1 MKLVEWKRN
10 KNIGGKRMAT
20 FIIDGAR
27 TAFGTFGGSL
37 KDVSDIE
44 LGVVATKEAIER
56 SGISASDIDEIVF
69 GNVIQTSDRS
79 AYLARHI
86 GLKSGMVESSSA
98 LTLNRLCGSGLQSII
113 NGAQSI
119 ALGDAQVVVA
129 GGTENMSLAPHVIRG
144 TRFGSPNK
152 APVIDDMLW
161 ESLIDQYAGCGMG
174 MTAENL
180 SEKFD
185 ITREEQDKFAVQSQ
199 EKASKARDNGRF
211 TEEIA
216 PIVIKG
222 KKGEEI
228 VVETDEYI
236 RDGANIRDLAKLKP
250 AFKKDGTV
258 TPGNAS
264 GINDGAAAVVL
275 ASEDYVNEHDLK
287 PLAKVV
293 SWGIAGVDPKIMG
306 IGPVPASKKA
316 LEKAG
321 LSIKDIGLFELN
333 EAFAAQS
340 LSVIKELGIDKEKVN
355 VNGGAVALGH
365 PLGASGTRIT
375 YSLALEMK
383 KRNIQYGLAAL
394 CIGGGQGI
402 AIILENV

>member
-1 MKLVEWKRN
+1 M
-10 KNIGGKRMAT
+10 T
-20 FIIDGAR
+20 TYIIDGAR

-37 KDVSDIE
+37 KDVSDID
-44 LGVVATKEAIER
+44 LGVTATKEAIER
-56 SGISASDIDEIVF
+56 SGIPASDIDEIVF
-69 GNVIQTSDRS
+69 GNVIQTSVSS

-86 GLKSGMVESSSA
+86 GLKSGMIESSSA

-119 ALGDAQVVVA
+119 ALGDARVIVA
-129 GGTENMSLAPHVIRG
+129 GGTENMSLAPHVLRG

-152 APVIDDMLW
+152 APVVDDMLFG
-161 ESLIDQYAGCGMG
+161 SLIDQYTGCGMG

-180 SEKFD
+180 SEKLN
-185 ITREEQDKFAVQSQ
+185 ITREEQDEFAVQSQ
-199 EKASKARDNGRF
+199 EKASKARDSGRF
-211 TEEIA
+211 KEEIV

-222 KKGEEI
+222 KKGQEI
-228 VVETDEYI
+228 VVMTDEHI
-236 RDGANIRDLAKLKP
+236 KEGATIEGLGKLKP

-264 GINDGAAAVVL
+264 GINDGAAAVIL

-287 PLAKVV
+287 PLAKIV

-321 LSIKDIGLFELN
+321 LSIDEIGLFELN

-383 KRNIQYGLAAL
+383 KRNVQYGLATL

>member
-1 MKLVEWKRN
+1 M
-10 KNIGGKRMAT
+10 T
-20 FIIDGAR
+20 TYIIDGAR

-37 KDVSDIE
+37 KDVSDID
-44 LGVVATKEAIER
+44 LGVAATKEAIKK
-56 SGISASDIDEIVF
+56 SGIPASDIDEIVF
-69 GNVIQTSDRS
+69 GNVIQTSDSS

-86 GLKSGMVESSSA
+86 GLKSGMIESSSA
-98 LTLNRLCGSGLQSII
+98 LTLNRLCGSGLQTII

-119 ALGDAQVVVA
+119 ALGDARVIVA
-129 GGTENMSLAPHVIRG
+129 GGTENMSLAPHVLRG

-152 APVIDDMLW
+152 APVVDDMLW
-161 ESLIDQYAGCGMG
+161 GSLIDQYAGCGMG

-180 SEKFD
+180 SEKFN
-185 ITREEQDKFAVQSQ
+185 ISREEQDEFAVRSQ

-211 TEEIA
+211 KEEIV

-222 KKGEEI
+222 KKGQEI
-228 VVETDEYI
+228 VVMTDEHI
-236 RDGANIRDLAKLKP
+236 KEGATIEGLGKLKP

-264 GINDGAAAVVL
+264 GINDGAAAVIL

-287 PLAKVV
+287 PLAKIV

-321 LSIKDIGLFELN
+321 LSIDKIGLFELN

-383 KRNIQYGLAAL
+383 KRNVQYGLATL